1 MSYAP
6 GSPEWHA
13 HAEEIRRGER
23 TQPYAWWYLSFAT
36 DDDTLPHRG
45 FLGAAL
51 VRARGF
57 LLAVELSQALGINPG
72 NCEVRGDCLRDDAPT
87 PPPEMTGRLLSWDEM
102 EKAFGDL
109 VPWPVR
115 GEKQN

>member
-1 MSYAP
+1 MPY
-6 GSPEWHA
+6 
-13 HAEEIRRGER
+13 EEIGCEEEIE
-23 TQPYAWWYLSFAT
+23 PYAWWYLSFAM
-36 DDDTLPHRG
+36 DDSGAPHGG
-45 FLGAAL
+45 FLGAAF

-57 LLAVELSQALGINPG
+57 LAAVRLADTLGINPG
-72 NCEVRGDCLRDDAPT
+72 NCEVRGDCLPDDVTA
-87 PPPEMTGRLLSWDEM
+87 PPPAEMTGRLLSWDEL